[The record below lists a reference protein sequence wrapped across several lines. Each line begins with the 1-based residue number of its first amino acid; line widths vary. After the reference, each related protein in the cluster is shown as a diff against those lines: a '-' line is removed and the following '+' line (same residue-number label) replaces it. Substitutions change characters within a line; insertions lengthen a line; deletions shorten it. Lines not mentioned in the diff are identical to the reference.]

1 MTPLPPNHVAII
13 GTGLPGLS
21 LALALQKVGIPSKVW
36 QVRSTHLVQGGA
48 MLSPNALCILDT
60 IGVFERIRNRGFHFE
75 ALTFKDEL
83 DKTTDVYYFGH
94 GELYGYKTFRVY
106 RQVLIGELKLVLGER
121 GIEVK
126 YEAKHTHIVA
136 ETSENVEFA
145 FADGSTSTGSLL
157 LGADGFVGMTSAV
170 QKPQLRFPG
179 NDPNYPLLVTI
190 APRPDAFIISPQD
203 ADGSEVLIGTKGA
216 FLEQNRVG
224 WSKLQSNKDEVVR
237 IFSQNKESWPELVQS
252 AIENIDKDKVN
263 TWPYYA
269 VPHVEKWASPS
280 GKVIILGDAAHAVPP
295 STGQGVN

>member
-1 MTPLPPNHVAII
+1 
-13 GTGLPGLS
+13 
-21 LALALQKVGIPSKVW
+21 
-36 QVRSTHLVQGGA
+36 

-157 LGADGFVGMTSAV
+157 LGADGIHSTLRKAIYPTVKTQVPRLRRHDFRRPKTPTPFPR
-170 QKPQLRFPG
+170 KRPQL
-179 NDPNYPLLVTI
+179 
-190 APRPDAFIISPQD
+190 
-203 ADGSEVLIGTKGA
+203 
-216 FLEQNRVG
+216 
-224 WSKLQSNKDEVVR
+224 
-237 IFSQNKESWPELVQS
+237 
-252 AIENIDKDKVN
+252 
-263 TWPYYA
+263 
-269 VPHVEKWASPS
+269 
-280 GKVIILGDAAHAVPP
+280 
-295 STGQGVN
+295 STSRNHCAQT